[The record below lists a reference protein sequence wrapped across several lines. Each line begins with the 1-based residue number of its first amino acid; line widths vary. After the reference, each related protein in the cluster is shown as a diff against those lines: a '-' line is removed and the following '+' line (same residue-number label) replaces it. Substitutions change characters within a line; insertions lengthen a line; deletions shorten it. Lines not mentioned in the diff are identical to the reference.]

1 MSAVRIKIKNK
12 TRKKLEDNLYRAERD
27 GDLRMAKRIMA
38 ILAVSEGERYLLIAS
53 ILNVC
58 VDSIRRWVNTF
69 LLKGI
74 EGLKSKKS
82 PGRKPKLTKNQKKQL
97 DKIITNGPA
106 KSGFPG
112 ACWRTPML
120 QHLIKEKFGI
130 FYSVNYIS
138 QLLKNMGFSYQKAK
152 FVSDH
157 HDPEKRKEWIQETW
171 PEILEKAEEKN
182 AQILF
187 GDEASFPQWGS
198 LSYTWAKKGQQPL
211 IKTSGKR
218 KGYKVF
224 GLIDYFSGR
233 LYCKGH
239 DGRLNSESYILF
251 LKEVLRKTRKQ

>member
-1 MSAVRIKIKNK
+1 
-12 TRKKLEDNLYRAERD
+12 
-27 GDLRMAKRIMA
+27 
-38 ILAVSEGERYLLIAS
+38 
-53 ILNVC
+53 
-58 VDSIRRWVNTF
+58 
-69 LLKGI
+69 
-74 EGLKSKKS
+74 
-82 PGRKPKLTKNQKKQL
+82 
-97 DKIITNGPA
+97 
-106 KSGFPG
+106 
-112 ACWRTPML
+112 
-120 QHLIKEKFGI
+120 
-130 FYSVNYIS
+130 
-138 QLLKNMGFSYQKAK
+138 MGFSYQKAK

-251 LKEVLRKTRKQ
+251 LKEVLRKTRKHIILVHDGAPYHKSKAMQNFFEQYSNRFTVYRLPSYSPDYNPIESLWKKIKENETHLHYFPTFDSLKNKVEEALLHFKDLRSEILSLFGFYNELNTADV